1 MLNLRNKY
9 EREECCGVA
18 TKNRIECTAMENREV
33 AAGRDYIE
41 LLSLFKKLK
50 KEDKQKVNSW
60 IESLLSAP

>member
-1 MLNLRNKY
+1 M
-9 EREECCGVA
+9 A
-18 TKNRIECTAMENREV
+18 TEKRTECTVMENREV
-33 AAGRDYIE
+33 AGERGYIE